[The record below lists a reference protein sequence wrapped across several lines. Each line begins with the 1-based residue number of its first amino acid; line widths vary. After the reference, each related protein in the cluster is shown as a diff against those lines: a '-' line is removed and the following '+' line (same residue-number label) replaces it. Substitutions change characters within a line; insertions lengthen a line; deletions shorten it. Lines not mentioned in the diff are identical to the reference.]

1 MFGNLFKRKSV
12 PKNDGNSVPSDI
24 EKQQYIKVYELE
36 LSNMEDTPVYALKHQ
51 LSVGSEIGNII
62 IADPSVSP
70 RHATFI
76 LQQEVVSVI
85 DHGSVAGTSINGKKI
100 EPGKYIILE
109 ETDVI
114 NIGDLEIRLKVGTE
128 TAPAESIPDV
138 PEEEEEEVEEK
149 KKPSSKNAAPSKS
162 LQDKKEKIAFN
173 AKDHLNK
180 NTKKKQPMALTSIYS
195 ANSLVRVL
203 AVISDLLLSYSILVI
218 FLPFDEFKDFLQY
231 IPELIASLLEVE
243 LSALWSTVMHDY
255 AFVAEMLE
263 DGYQFFS
270 NTFHFVPLL
279 LTFILLRL
287 VTTLLMGVS
296 ISEFAL
302 GIRASG
308 NGIWARIGGVIRV
321 VIGVFTWP
329 FIIFDIPSI
338 VSRRTLKEFITFTNI
353 TVPSKFIAILGVIL
367 YMPLL
372 LALVIVSPLLQGLEP
387 PEPIIVSDK
396 VDQRVKV
403 KVAEPAVA
411 ADGTAVE
418 NLKVTDNSDSLR
430 FQITYDPKDLSL
442 VPNFK
447 FQGVKNKLTLKTS
460 LVFYQ
465 KESQR
470 EIELEVFKTFDLKQL
485 LGIGMK
491 NNIVLFDKY
500 PQIYNYVYDSAEG
513 NPAFK
518 PGSNPK
524 AETAFANE
532 FIQFTKTAFSLGAE
546 NALDIMQEET
556 FLIKGLVDYKASFL
570 GLIEYK
576 DFDQIGF
583 MKVGNLTFMKISFN
597 KQKPFDL
604 IIPLL
609 RGEGRIFKISYDK
622 KENAGAIASKFYKFN
637 LEKSDWMPK
646 AEPRIAET
654 MSALEVFDLFSS
666 ENFKTKIL
674 QPEKA
679 QALYGYYFETSS
691 FIVKGG
697 DSVEL
702 ELWKTKIKNLV
713 KLIDAIPSKP
723 VQEGEVDPKE
733 KLLQNFRDLSDALEN
748 NNLEYLGISQ
758 STTV

>member
-12 PKNDGNSVPSDI
+12 PKNDGNSGPSDI

-36 LSNMEDTPVYALKHQ
+36 LSNMEDAPVYALKHQ
-51 LSVGSEIGNII
+51 LSIGSEIGNII

-114 NIGDLEIRLKVGTE
+114 NIGDLEVRLKVGTE
-128 TAPAESIPDV
+128 AAPAEHIPDV
-138 PEEEEEEVEEK
+138 PEEEEEIEEK
-149 KKPSSKNAAPSKS
+149 KPASKNAVPSKS

-180 NTKKKQPMALTSIYS
+180 NTKKKKPLALTSVYS

-218 FLPFDEFKDFLQY
+218 FLPFDEFKDFLEY
-231 IPELIASLLEVE
+231 IPELIASLIGVE

-279 LTFILLRL
+279 LTFILIRL
-287 VTTLLMGVS
+287 VTTFLMGVS
-296 ISEFAL
+296 LSEFAL
-302 GIRASG
+302 GMRASG
-308 NGIWARIGGVIRV
+308 NGIWARIGGVLRV
-321 VIGVFTWP
+321 VIGIFTWP

-338 VSRRTLKEFITFTNI
+338 VSRRTLKEFITFTNV
-353 TVPSKFIAILGVIL
+353 TVPSKFITVLGVIL

-387 PEPIIVSDK
+387 PEPIIISDK

-403 KVAEPAVA
+403 KVADPAA
-411 ADGTAVE
+411 SADGTVVE
-418 NLKVTDNSDSLR
+418 NVKITDDSDSLKL
-430 FQITYDPKDLSL
+430 QITYDPKDLAL

-460 LVFYQ
+460 LMFYQ

-470 EIELEVFKTFDLKQL
+470 EIEFEVFKTFDLKQL

-500 PQIYNYVYDSAEG
+500 PQIYNYVYESADG
-513 NPAFK
+513 NPVFK

-556 FLIKGLVDYKASFL
+556 FLIKGLVDFKASFL

-583 MKVGNLTFMKISFN
+583 IKIGNLTFMKISFN

-604 IIPLL
+604 IIPLV
-609 RGEGRIFKISYDK
+609 RGEGRIFKVSFDK
-622 KENAGAIASKFYKFN
+622 KENAGSIASKFYKFN
-637 LEKSDWMPK
+637 MEKSDWMPK
-646 AEPRIAET
+646 VEPRHSET

-666 ENFKTKIL
+666 DNFKTKIL

-691 FIVKGG
+691 SIVKSG